1 MQKNTVNINEI
12 LATLRGSVI
21 SERKQKRVVVLSPG
35 FYESISQAFSFMKER
50 KDELSQ
56 QGKMDEYM
64 ETIVME
70 DRLKKEFSYFMQVRM
85 SKIMEY
91 SVYGNASEFNLAGPE
106 LSWFKEANQL
116 YEKAISK
123 IEGNSQ

>member
-12 LATLRGSVI
+12 LATLRGAVM
-21 SERKQKRVVVLSPG
+21 SERRQRRVVELSSG
-35 FYESISQAFSFMKER
+35 FYESITEAFAFMKER
-50 KDELSQ
+50 KDELSSK
-56 QGKMDEYM
+56 GKIDEYM
-64 ETIVME
+64 ETIVLE

-85 SKIMEY
+85 SKLLEY
-91 SVYGNASEFNLAGPE
+91 SVYGNGSEFNLAGPE
-106 LSWFKEANQL
+106 LFWFKEANQL